1 MSKPVTQ
8 RASKGRY
15 YVDNQK
21 LLQAL
26 IDHKDRV
33 KLAKEQNREKPR
45 LPEYVGECILKIA
58 THLTTRPNF
67 SGYSYRD
74 EMIADAIENCLLY
87 LDNFDPSRSSSP
99 FSYITQICWYASIR
113 RIQKEKKA
121 QYVKYKVIQMAQFT
135 GGMSTI
141 DDASDIQQFGDAG
154 SDLGD
159 IAEDN
164 IGRFIDDYEKSLVRK
179 KEEKSKKPK
188 GLELFIEEDS

>member
-1 MSKPVTQ
+1 MAKPATQ

-15 YVDNQK
+15 YVDNAK

-26 IDHKDRV
+26 TDHRSRLH
-33 KLAKEQNREKPR
+33 LAKEQGKEKPR

-58 THLTTRPNF
+58 THLTSRPNF

-74 EMIADAIENCLLY
+74 EMIADAIENCVLY
-87 LDNFDPSRSSSP
+87 LDNFDPAKSSSP

-113 RIQKEKKA
+113 RIQKEKKN

-135 GGMSTI
+135 GGMSTV
-141 DDASDIQQFGDAG
+141 DDASDIQHFGDAG
-154 SDLGD
+154 TDLGD

-164 IGRFIDDYEKSLVRK
+164 IGRFIDDYEKSLIK
-179 KEEKSKKPK
+179 KKDEKSKKPK
-188 GLELFIEEDS
+188 GLEVFIEE